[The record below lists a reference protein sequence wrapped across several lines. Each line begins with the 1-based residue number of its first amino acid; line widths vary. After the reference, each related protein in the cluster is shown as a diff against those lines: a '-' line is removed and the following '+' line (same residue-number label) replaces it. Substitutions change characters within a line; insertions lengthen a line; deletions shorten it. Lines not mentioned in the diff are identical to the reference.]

1 MSKVIV
7 VKGEHREQMIP
18 EALDHFEK
26 PQLGRIILK
35 PNLINSSPP
44 PTTTPCQT
52 IKAIAGYFYKE
63 FEVIIAEGT
72 GWGETSDAY
81 QALGYS
87 EIARDY
93 NIELV
98 DLNEDKYEIRRNPE
112 ASFVKEFEFPL
123 TLDDAYIISVP
134 ILKTHSLTTV
144 TLSLKNMLGATLGD
158 KTSAVFRKG
167 RFHRRL
173 NESIIDINLYI
184 KPDLAIIDGVVGGTG
199 GELRA
204 RPKEVG
210 VIIASKDLVAADAV
224 GANMLGYN
232 PLSINHLKLAQSKGL
247 GVADLSKIEIIEV
260 S

>member
-1 MSKVIV
+1 MSRVIIA
-7 VKGEHREQMIP
+7 KGENPDKMIP
-18 EALDHFEK
+18 NALKHLEK
-26 PQLGRIILK
+26 PQPKKIILK

-44 PTTTPCQT
+44 PTTTPCRT
-52 IKAIAGYFYKE
+52 IKAIVEYFHKE

-72 GWGETSDAY
+72 GWGNTSDAY
-81 QALGYS
+81 RALGYS
-87 EIARDY
+87 EIAEEY
-93 NIELV
+93 GIQLV
-98 DLNEDKYEIRRNPE
+98 DLNEDKYEIRRNPR

-123 TLDDAYIISVP
+123 TLEGAYIVSVP

-173 NESIIDINLYI
+173 DESIIDLNQYI
-184 KPDLAIIDGVVGGTG
+184 RPDLAIIDGVVGGIG

-204 RPKEVG
+204 HPKEVG
-210 VIIASKDLVAADAV
+210 VIIASRDLVAADAV
-224 GANMLGYN
+224 GASMLGFD
-232 PLSINHLKLAQSKGL
+232 PLSIGHLRLAQSRGL
-247 GVADLSKIEIIEV
+247 GVADLNEIEIISV

>member
-1 MSKVIV
+1 LSKVIV
-7 VKGEHREQMIP
+7 VKGEHPEQMIP
-18 EALDHFEK
+18 KALDYFEK
-26 PQLGRIILK
+26 PQQRRIILK

-44 PTTTPCQT
+44 PTTTPCKT
-52 IKAIAGYFYKE
+52 IKAIAEYFYKE

-72 GWGETSDAY
+72 GWGDTSEAY

-87 EIARDY
+87 EIAREY
-93 NIELV
+93 NLKLV
-98 DLNEDKYEIRRNPE
+98 DLNEDEYEIRRNPE

-123 TLDDAYIISVP
+123 TLENAYIISVP

-167 RFHRRL
+167 RFHRKL
-173 NESIIDINLYI
+173 DESIIDLNLYI

-204 RPKEVG
+204 KPKEVG
-210 VIIASKDLVAADAV
+210 AIIVSEDLVAADAA
-224 GANMLGYN
+224 GANILGYD

-247 GVADLSKIEIIEV
+247 GVADLNDIEIVEV

>member
-7 VKGEHREQMIP
+7 VKGEHPEQMIP
-18 EALDHFEK
+18 NALDYFEK
-26 PQLGRIILK
+26 PPPGRIILK
-35 PNLINSSPP
+35 PNLINNSPP
-44 PTTTPCQT
+44 PTTTPCRT
-52 IKAIAGYFYKE
+52 IKAIAGYFHKE
-63 FEVIIAEGT
+63 YDVIIAEGT

-87 EIARDY
+87 EIAREYDLR
-93 NIELV
+93 LV
-98 DLNEDKYEIRRNPE
+98 DLNEDKYEIRRNSE

-123 TLDDAYIISVP
+123 TLENAYIISVP

-184 KPDLAIIDGVVGGTG
+184 RPDLAIIDGLIGGTG

-210 VIIASKDLVAADAV
+210 VIIVSKDLVAADAV
-224 GANMLGYN
+224 GANLLGYD
-232 PLSINHLKLAQSKGL
+232 PLSISHLRLAQSRGL
-247 GVADLSKIEIIEV
+247 GTADLNKIKIIEV

>member
-1 MSKVIV
+1 MSRVIIAE
-7 VKGEHREQMIP
+7 GENPEKMIP
-18 EALDHFEK
+18 NALKHFEK
-26 PQLGRIILK
+26 PQPEKIILK

-52 IKAIAGYFYKE
+52 IEAIVKYFHKE

-72 GWGETSDAY
+72 GWGTTSEAY

-87 EIARDY
+87 EIAKEY
-93 NIELV
+93 GIQLV
-98 DLNEDKYEIRRNPE
+98 DLNEDKYEIRRDPS
-112 ASFVKEFEFPL
+112 ASFVKEFEFPI
-123 TLDDAYIISVP
+123 TLENAYIVSVP

-158 KTSAVFRKG
+158 KTSAVFKKG

-173 NESIIDINLYI
+173 SESIIDLNLYI
-184 KPDLAIIDGVVGGTG
+184 KPDLAIIDGIVGGTG

-210 VIIASKDLVAADAV
+210 VVIVSKDLVAADAV
-224 GANMLGYN
+224 GANMLGYD
-232 PLSINHLKLAQSKGL
+232 PLSIDHLRLAQSRGL
-247 GVADLSKIEIIEV
+247 GVADLNEIEIINV